1 MRRNNVLMVLFIAV
15 MAVMAVVSY
24 FYLPERI
31 PIHWNVAGE
40 IDNYA
45 GRLFIFLPSVLGAG
59 VALLLK
65 FTQRIDPNS
74 DNYGRFQKS
83 YDLFGVLICGLF
95 LVLEAVTIYSSFY
108 PQVKLVDKV
117 VPFSIGLM
125 FLVIGNMMPKFRPNY
140 FVGIKTPWTLANEEV
155 WTKTH
160 RIAGRIWFAGGLVL
174 AAVSFIGNGV
184 MRAAVFSAV
193 IAALV
198 IIPLL
203 YSYLT
208 FRKLKKESK

>member
-1 MRRNNVLMVLFIAV
+1 MKRNNVLMVLLIAV
-15 MAVMAVVSY
+15 MVVLAAVSY
-24 FYLPERI
+24 FYLPEQI
-31 PIHWNVAGE
+31 PIHWNAEGE

-45 GRLFIFLPSVLGAG
+45 GRLFIFLPPLLGIGVL
-59 VALLLK
+59 LLLK
-65 FTQRIDPNS
+65 VTQRIDPKS
-74 DNYGRFQKS
+74 ENYGRFQKS

-108 PQVKLVDKV
+108 PEVKLVDKV

-160 RIAGRIWFAGGLVL
+160 RMAGRLWFAGGLL
-174 AAVSFIGNGV
+174 IALISFVGTGT
-184 MRAAVFSAV
+184 MRAVVFGVVVAV
-193 IAALV
+193 LV

-203 YSYLT
+203 YSYLE
-208 FRKLKKESK
+208 FRKQA